1 MYGRGRREA
10 NRWAY
15 NARLRPVIGTQ
26 LAHYRILAKL
36 GEGGMGIVY
45 LAEDERLH
53 RKVALKTL
61 PPALAGDPHRL
72 ARFERE
78 VKSVAALNHPNI
90 VTIYSVEE
98 TDGKRFFTMEHVE
111 GKTLS
116 QLIAPGGLPL
126 KEFLKIAVPLADAL
140 AAAHAKG
147 IQHRDLK
154 PGNVMV
160 NADGRVKVLDF
171 GLAKLREHEQTE
183 AMGFHPQTTLTQEG
197 LAIGTLAYMAPEQ
210 LRMLATDHRADLFS
224 LGVVLYEMATGHCPF
239 LGQSTA
245 EVISAILR
253 DQPART
259 YEKNEKIPPEIDAVL
274 RRCLEKEP
282 AKRIGSA
289 IEVRDALAEVA
300 RAVDLG
306 QTASHARRPPSA
318 PVQVA
323 TSRYARFG
331 AAALAII
338 VLGAGLF
345 AWRSRT
351 PRSGVGD
358 AGTVAP
364 VAARLPSLV
373 VLPLSNFSD
382 EPEYFVDGMT
392 DALISSLAR
401 IQGLRVIS
409 RQSAMHY
416 KASKKLLP
424 EIAKELGVDFVVE
437 GSVARLAGLVRLN
450 AQIIQAQPETTLWS
464 QSFERP
470 DADVL
475 ILQNTFASAVA
486 GAIHVELSPSEAT
499 QMAATRKI
507 DPEVYQEYLQ
517 GRFFVDQGRPESI
530 EKARVAFEKAIALDP
545 TFAPA
550 HAGLADVYGWQA
562 YLYAE
567 PFVYAAKSEAEARR
581 AIELDPGLA
590 VPYAL
595 LGDVLRYYKWDWE
608 GAEAAYR
615 RGLELGPN
623 EPLVR
628 RYYWALLCSLGR
640 LREARTQ
647 IEAAIRFDPLSAA
660 SFADLAY
667 LEVFE
672 RRADLAE
679 RDFRRA
685 LELGPGLH
693 WAYSGLWVLYG
704 HAGREREQIAALRG
718 WLVGL
723 GQTELV
729 AAFDAMPAGSSHREI
744 ARAVGRLAEQLSHD
758 RRIPIG
764 VGVSILAGAGELD
777 RAEAWLVRAFAAR
790 DPELVWLAMDP
801 AWEPL
806 RQRPRIVRML
816 AEMRLPGPGA

>member
-1 MYGRGRREA
+1 M
-10 NRWAY
+10 
-15 NARLRPVIGTQ
+15 IGTQ

-61 PPALAGDPHRL
+61 PPALAEDPHRL

-116 QLIAPGGLPL
+116 QLIPREGLPL
-126 KEFLKIAVPLADAL
+126 KEFLKVAVPLADAI
-140 AAAHAKG
+140 AAAHARG

-210 LRMLATDHRADLFS
+210 LRMAATDHRADLFS

-239 LGQSTA
+239 RGQSTA

-259 YEKNEKIPPEIDAVL
+259 YEENAKIPPEIDAIL

-289 IEVRDALAEVA
+289 VEVRDALAAVA

-306 QTASHARRPPSA
+306 QTRSRPPKSDSGA
-318 PVQVA
+318 VRLVQ
-323 TSRYARFG
+323 SRYTRFG
-331 AAALAII
+331 VAALAI
-338 VLGAGLF
+338 VALGAGLF
-345 AWRSRT
+345 AWRAR
-351 PRSGVGD
+351 
-358 AGTVAP
+358 AP
-364 VAARLPSLV
+364 HAAETSAAAPAPAKVPSLV
-373 VLPLSNFSD
+373 VLPLSNFAD

-392 DALISSLAR
+392 DALISALAR
-401 IQGLRVIS
+401 IQGVRVIS

-416 KASKKLLP
+416 KGSKKLLP
-424 EIAKELGVDFVVE
+424 EIARELGVDFVVE
-437 GSVARLAGLVRLN
+437 GSIARLTDRLRLN
-450 AQIIQAQPETTLWS
+450 AQIVRAEPEATLWS
-464 QSFERP
+464 ESFERREE
-470 DADVL
+470 DVL
-475 ILQNTFASAVA
+475 VLQNLFAQSVA
-486 GAIHVELSPSEAT
+486 GAIHVEVSPREA
-499 QMAATRKI
+499 ARLADTRTV

-517 GRFFVDQGRPESI
+517 GRFFVDQGSPGSI
-530 EKARVAFEKAIALDP
+530 EKARLAFEKAIRLDSS
-545 TFAPA
+545 FAPA

-562 YLYAE
+562 YLYEE
-567 PFVYAAKSEAEARR
+567 PFVYAAKTEAEARR
-581 AIELDPGLA
+581 AIELDPELA
-590 VPYAL
+590 IPHAL

-615 RGLELGPN
+615 RAIELGPN
-623 EPLVR
+623 EPLAR
-628 RYYWALLCSLGR
+628 RYYWALLASLGR
-640 LREARTQ
+640 FVEARQQ

-660 SFADLAY
+660 SFADRAY
-667 LEVFE
+667 LELFE
-672 RRADLAE
+672 GRSDLAE

-693 WAYSGLWVLYG
+693 WAHSGLWVVYG
-704 HAGREREQIAALRG
+704 RTGREREQIAALRG
-718 WLVGL
+718 WLAGL

-729 AAFDAMPAGSSHREI
+729 AAFDTMPAGSSHREI
-744 ARAVGRLAEQLSHD
+744 ARAVGLLAERLS
-758 RRIPIG
+758 RSSRVSIG
-764 VGVSILAGAGELD
+764 VGVSLLAAAGELD
-777 RAEAWLVRAFAAR
+777 RAQAWLERAFAAR

-806 RQRPRIVRML
+806 RARPRIVRML
-816 AEMRLPGPGA
+816 AEMRLPGPRS

>member
-1 MYGRGRREA
+1 MIGS
-10 NRWAY
+10 
-15 NARLRPVIGTQ
+15 RLS
-26 LAHYRILAKL
+26 HYRILEKL
-36 GEGGMGIVY
+36 GEGGMGIVF

-61 PPALAGDPHRL
+61 PPALAEDPQRL

-78 VKSVAALNHPNI
+78 VKTVAALNHPNI

-98 TDGKRFFTMEHVE
+98 ADGKRFFTMEHVE

-116 QLIAPGGLPL
+116 QLIPPGGLPL
-126 KEFLKIAVPLADAL
+126 KEFLRIAVPLADAL

-160 NADGRVKVLDF
+160 NSDGRVKVLDF
-171 GLAKLREHEQTE
+171 GLAKLREHETTD

-224 LGVVLYEMATGHCPF
+224 LGVVLYEMATGSCPF
-239 LGQSTA
+239 RGQSTA

-253 DQPART
+253 DTPPRT
-259 YEKNEKIPPEIDAVL
+259 YEQNELIPPEIDTVL

-282 AKRIGSA
+282 AKRFASA
-289 IEVRDALAEVA
+289 VEVRDALAEVA
-300 RAVDLG
+300 HSVDLG
-306 QTASHARRPPSA
+306 RTRSRISKPESGA
-318 PVQVA
+318 VQIVK
-323 TSRYARFG
+323 SRYARFA
-331 AAALAII
+331 AAALAI
-338 VLGAGLF
+338 VLLGAGLF
-345 AWRSRT
+345 AWRM
-351 PRSGVGD
+351 RSHPSSGGRSFEP
-358 AGTVAP
+358 AAP
-364 VAARLPSLV
+364 AAARVPSLV

-382 EPEYFVDGMT
+382 EPDYFVDGMT

-401 IQGLRVIS
+401 IRGLRVIS

-424 EIAKELGVDFVVE
+424 QIARELRVDYVVE
-437 GSVARLAGLVRLN
+437 GSVARLADRVRLT
-450 AQIIQAQPETTLWS
+450 AQIIQATPETTLWS
-464 QSFERP
+464 ESFERP
-470 DADVL
+470 DDDVL
-475 ILQNTFASAVA
+475 ILQNSFASAIA
-486 GAIHVELSPSEAT
+486 GAIHVELSPVEESR
-499 QMAATRKI
+499 MAAARKV

-530 EKARVAFEKAIALDP
+530 EKARLAFEKAIVLDP

-567 PFVYAAKSEAEARR
+567 PFLYAAKTEAAARR

-590 VPYAL
+590 IPHAL
-595 LGDVLRYYKWDWE
+595 LGDVLRYYKWDWAS
-608 GAEAAYR
+608 AEASYR
-615 RGLELGPN
+615 RALDLDPS

-628 RYYWALLCSLGR
+628 RYYWGLLCTLGR
-640 LREARTQ
+640 FAEARTQ

-667 LEVFE
+667 LELFE
-672 RRADLAE
+672 GRDDLAE
-679 RDFRRA
+679 RHFRRA

-693 WAYSGLWVLYG
+693 WAYSGLWILHG
-704 HAGREREQIAALRG
+704 RAGRETEQIAALRG
-718 WLVGL
+718 WLAGL
-723 GQTELV
+723 GQTELLT
-729 AAFDAMPAGSSHREI
+729 AFDALPAGTSHREI
-744 ARAVGRLAEQLSHD
+744 ARTVGLLAEELSHT

-764 VGVSILAGAGELD
+764 IGVSILAGAGELD
-777 RAEAWLVRAFAAR
+777 RAERWLVRAFEAR

-806 RQRPRIVRML
+806 RKRPRIVSML

>member
-1 MYGRGRREA
+1 M
-10 NRWAY
+10 
-15 NARLRPVIGTQ
+15 IGSTVG
-26 LAHYRILAKL
+26 HYRILAKL

-61 PPALAGDPHRL
+61 PPALAEDPHRL

-116 QLIAPGGLPL
+116 QLISREGLPL
-126 KEFLKIAVPLADAL
+126 KDFLKIAVPLADAI
-140 AAAHAKG
+140 AAAHARG

-210 LRMLATDHRADLFS
+210 LRMAATDHRADLFS

-239 LGQSTA
+239 RGQSTA

-259 YEKNEKIPPEIDAVL
+259 YEENAKIPPEIDAIL

-289 IEVRDALAEVA
+289 VEVRDALAAVA

-306 QTASHARRPPSA
+306 QTSSRPPKSDSGA
-318 PVQVA
+318 VRLVQ
-323 TSRYARFG
+323 SRYTRFG
-331 AAALAII
+331 VAALAI
-338 VLGAGLF
+338 VALGAGLF
-345 AWRSRT
+345 AWRART
-351 PRSGVGD
+351 PPSAIASDATVG
-358 AGTVAP
+358 GGAP
-364 VAARLPSLV
+364 VAAKLPSLV
-373 VLPLSNFSD
+373 VLPLSNFAN

-392 DALISSLAR
+392 DALISALAR
-401 IQGLRVIS
+401 IQGVRVIS

-416 KASKKLLP
+416 KGSKKLLP
-424 EIAKELGVDFVVE
+424 EIARELGVDFVVK
-437 GSVARLAGLVRLN
+437 GSIARLTDRLRLN
-450 AQIIQAQPETTLWS
+450 AQIVRAEPEATLWS
-464 QSFERP
+464 ESFERREE
-470 DADVL
+470 DVL
-475 ILQNTFASAVA
+475 VLQNLVAQSVA
-486 GAIHVELSPSEAT
+486 GAIHVEVSPREA
-499 QMAATRKI
+499 ARLADTRTV

-517 GRFFVDQGRPESI
+517 GRFFVDQGSPGSI
-530 EKARVAFEKAIALDP
+530 EKARLAFEKAIRLDSS
-545 TFAPA
+545 FAPA

-562 YLYAE
+562 YLYEE
-567 PFVYAAKSEAEARR
+567 PFVYAAKTEAEA
-581 AIELDPGLA
+581 
-590 VPYAL
+590 
-595 LGDVLRYYKWDWE
+595 
-608 GAEAAYR
+608 
-615 RGLELGPN
+615 
-623 EPLVR
+623 R
-628 RYYWALLCSLGR
+628 RYYWALLASLGR
-640 LREARTQ
+640 FVEARQQ

-660 SFADLAY
+660 SFADRAY
-667 LEVFE
+667 LELFE
-672 RRADLAE
+672 GRSDLAE

-693 WAYSGLWVLYG
+693 WAHSGLWVVYG
-704 HAGREREQIAALRG
+704 RTGREREQIAALRG
-718 WLVGL
+718 WLAGL

-729 AAFDAMPAGSSHREI
+729 AAFDTMPAGSSHREI
-744 ARAVGRLAEQLSHD
+744 ARAVGLLAERLS
-758 RRIPIG
+758 RSSRVSIG
-764 VGVSILAGAGELD
+764 VGVSLLAAAGELD
-777 RAEAWLVRAFAAR
+777 RAQAWLERAFAAR

-806 RQRPRIVRML
+806 RARPRIVRML
-816 AEMRLPGPGA
+816 AEMRLPGPRS

>member
-1 MYGRGRREA
+1 M
-10 NRWAY
+10 
-15 NARLRPVIGTQ
+15 IGST
-26 LAHYRILAKL
+26 LGHYRILAKL

-45 LAEDERLH
+45 LAEDLRLH

-61 PPALAGDPHRL
+61 PEALAADPNRV

-116 QLIAPGGLPL
+116 QLIPPGGLPL
-126 KEFLKIAVPLADAL
+126 PEFLRIAVPLADAL

-160 NADGRVKVLDF
+160 NSDGRVKVLDF

-210 LRMLATDHRADLFS
+210 LRMLSTDHRADLFS

-239 LGQSTA
+239 RGQSTA

-259 YEKNEKIPPEIDAVL
+259 YEQNGKIPPEIDAIL

-282 AKRIGSA
+282 AKRIASA
-289 IEVRDALAEVA
+289 VEVRDALAEVA

-306 QTASHARRPPSA
+306 QTQSGPPKSDSGA
-318 PVQVA
+318 VQLVK
-323 TSRYARFG
+323 SRYTRFG
-331 AAALAII
+331 VAALAII
-338 VLGAGLF
+338 ALGAGAS
-345 AWRSRT
+345 AWRART
-351 PRSGVGD
+351 AKPGVTESD
-358 AGTVAP
+358 IAKSALP

-416 KASKKLLP
+416 KSSQKLLP
-424 EIAKELGVDFVVE
+424 EIAQELGVDFVVE
-437 GSVARLAGLVRLN
+437 GSVSRLAGLVRLN
-450 AQIIQAQPETTLWS
+450 AQIVQADPETTLWS

-475 ILQNTFASAVA
+475 ILQNTFASAIA
-486 GAIHVELSPSEAT
+486 SAIHVELSPAEAT

-517 GRFFVDQGRPESI
+517 GRYFVDQGRPESI
-530 EKARVAFEKAIALDP
+530 EKARVAFERAIALDP

-567 PFVYAAKSEAEARR
+567 PFVYAAKTEAEARR
-581 AIELDPGLA
+581 AIELDPTLA

-667 LEVFE
+667 LEMFE
-672 RRADLAE
+672 GRADLAE
-679 RDFRRA
+679 SDFRRA

-729 AAFDAMPAGSSHREI
+729 AAFDAMPAGASHREI
-744 ARAVGRLAEQLSHD
+744 ARSVGLLAERLSHD

-777 RAEAWLVRAFAAR
+777 RAEAWLVRAFDAR

-806 RQRPRIVRML
+806 RARPRIVRML
-816 AEMRLPGPGA
+816 AEMRLPGPGR

>member
-1 MYGRGRREA
+1 M
-10 NRWAY
+10 
-15 NARLRPVIGTQ
+15 IGST
-26 LAHYRILAKL
+26 LGHYRILAKL

-61 PPALAGDPHRL
+61 PPALAEDPYRL

-78 VKSVAALNHPNI
+78 VKSVATLNHPNI

-111 GKTLS
+111 GKTLAHS
-116 QLIAPGGLPL
+116 IPQGGLPL

-160 NADGRVKVLDF
+160 NSDGRVKVLDF

-210 LRMLATDHRADLFS
+210 LRMAATDHRADIFS

-239 LGQSTA
+239 RGQSTA

-253 DQPART
+253 DQPERT
-259 YEKNEKIPPEIDAVL
+259 YDQNGKIPPEIDAIL

-289 IEVRDALAEVA
+289 VEVRDALAEVA

-306 QTASHARRPPSA
+306 QTQSRAARPPSA

-323 TSRYARFG
+323 TSRYVRFG

-338 VLGAGLF
+338 ALGAGLF

-351 PRSGVGD
+351 AASGAREVQMADG
-358 AGTVAP
+358 ARPAVAK
-364 VAARLPSLV
+364 LPSLV

-416 KASKKLLP
+416 KSSKKLLP

-450 AQIIQAQPETTLWS
+450 AQIVQADPETTLWS

-470 DADVL
+470 GADVL

-486 GAIHVELSPSEAT
+486 SAVHVELSPTEAT

-567 PFVYAAKSEAEARR
+567 PFVYAAKTEAEARR

-590 VPYAL
+590 VPHAL

-667 LEVFE
+667 LELFE
-672 RRADLAE
+672 GRADLAE
-679 RDFRRA
+679 RDFHRA

-723 GQTELV
+723 GQTELL

-744 ARAVGRLAEQLSHD
+744 ARAVGLLAERLSHD
-758 RRIPIG
+758 SRIPIS

-806 RQRPRIVRML
+806 RARPGIVRML
-816 AEMRLPGPGA
+816 AEMRLPGPST